1 MFMSLWSDGNE
12 LTMIWQN
19 ECCNRCGI
27 GRALTEGWLG
37 ERLGAD
43 NRLRWRFL
51 HFGDV
56 YDKLEVRTA
65 ES

>member
-1 MFMSLWSDGNE
+1 MSLWLDGNE
-12 LTMIWQN
+12 LTMVWRN

-56 YDKLEVRTA
+56 YE
-65 ES
+65 